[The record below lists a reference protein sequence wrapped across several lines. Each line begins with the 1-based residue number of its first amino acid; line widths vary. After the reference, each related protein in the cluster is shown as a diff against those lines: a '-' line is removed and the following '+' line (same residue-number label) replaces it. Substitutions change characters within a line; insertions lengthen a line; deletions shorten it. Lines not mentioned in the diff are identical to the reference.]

1 MSSIAISVDLSAH
14 LNCAVTKVSRT
25 VDALNY
31 GAAYENES
39 LYPVNEAVID
49 WYQGLAPNW
58 DEDAPARF
66 GELKALIEQ
75 TPTETGAMLVVVDTE
90 PGRLL
95 ITEASKSQ

>member
-1 MSSIAISVDLSAH
+1 MSSIAITVDLSVH
-14 LNCAVTKVSRT
+14 PNCAVTKVSST

-39 LYPVNEAVID
+39 LYPVNEAAID

-58 DEDAPARF
+58 DEDPQPRF
-66 GELKALIEQ
+66 GELKALIES
-75 TPTETGAMLVVVDTE
+75 TPTETGAMLVVIDTE

-95 ITEASKSQ
+95 ITEASKPQ